1 MLLLLGIIILIVF
14 LCKDSYTDSQVRNA
28 AKQNGGRFY
37 ASSTGLRDVNTN
49 QKVIISHGDGKL
61 IDVKTGKK
69 Y

>member
-1 MLLLLGIIILIVF
+1 MLLVLGIVVLIIF

-37 ASSTGLRDVNTN
+37 ASSTGLRDVNTG
-49 QKVIISHGDGKL
+49 QKVIISHDGKL
-61 IDVKTGKK
+61 INVKTGKK